1 MAERKP
7 PERGRA
13 EQRPPGG
20 SAEGRQQADGP
31 VGHARASRANLTGRR
46 GVGTRPER
54 YLVAA
59 APPADARALAA
70 RLDQDAQIA
79 VVRTIGS
86 ASAASY
92 YPHIAV
98 IETTAERAVALAREP
113 DLHVEPDQRLSY
125 GIPADPAFAHLSV
138 AAAGEVDQITVRV
151 RDDGGRPVEHAAVSV
166 LCPGFPAIG
175 FTAADG
181 QAELVLPAGAAASAT
196 VMLVRPARGCW
207 PTRIIRPELTPG
219 VPVAV
224 VCHRITTTYPD
235 FPEHALDSWGA
246 RAMGF
251 DRLPPTHRGS
261 GVRVALVGSGVAEG
275 HPDLA
280 DRIAGGRDV
289 VGEDDK
295 SWRRD
300 LLGTGTHE
308 AVLIAGR
315 DDGAGVVGL
324 APEAAVHVC
333 RAVPGGRASD
343 LIEALDYCIDLQ
355 VDVAMISVGIAETS
369 WLLSQKIRYARA
381 SGVACIAAAGDSA
394 GPIAYPAAEPGVL
407 AVGAVGQLGSFPADS
422 GHAAHIGAQVAPD
435 GLFVPAFASTGP
447 GLDCCAPGVA
457 IVSGLPPASYGPL
470 DGSGAAAAH
479 VAAAAALILA
489 HHPRFRPEQR
499 RGAAIRDVSR
509 VDHLF
514 QVILAACRPL
524 PFLDP
529 IRSGAGVP
537 DVAVAMGLAPQWP
550 YSAPLMPAAVAP
562 ELALAGH
569 GHQATAG
576 MEPLRAAMWSA
587 GLLMDIPDA
596 R

>member
-7 PERGRA
+7 PERGRD
-13 EQRPPGG
+13 EQRPPGP
-20 SAEGRQQADGP
+20 AEGRRQAEKP
-31 VGHARASRANLTGRR
+31 QGHARPSRANLTGRR

-86 ASAASY
+86 ASAAST

-98 IETTAERAVALAREP
+98 IETTAERAAALAREP
-113 DLHVEPDQRLSY
+113 DLHVETDQRLSY
-125 GIPADPAFAHLSV
+125 GIPADPAFAHVSV

-207 PTRIIRPELTPG
+207 PTRIVRPELTPG

-280 DRIAGGRDV
+280 DRIADGRDV

-315 DDGAGVVGL
+315 DDGAGIVGL
-324 APEAAVHVC
+324 APETEVHVC

-343 LIEALDYCIDLQ
+343 LIEALDYCIDHQ
-355 VDVAMISVGIAETS
+355 VDIAMISVGMAETS
-369 WLLSQKIRYARA
+369 WLLSQKIQHARA

-394 GPIAYPAAEPGVL
+394 GPITYPAAEPGVL

-457 IVSGLPPASYGPL
+457 IVSGMPPASYGPL
-470 DGSGAAAAH
+470 DGSGGAAAH

-499 RGAAIRDVSR
+499 RGAAIRDVNR

-514 QVILAACRPL
+514 QVILAACWPL

-529 IRSGAGVP
+529 IRTGAGVP

-550 YSAPLMPAAVAP
+550 YSAPLMPAAVAAEP
-562 ELALAGH
+562 ALAGH
-569 GHQATAG
+569 GHQATAV

-587 GLLMDIPDA
+587 GLLMDVPDA